1 MQINRLAVTGLRIVL
16 VAAFLLLVLFQVMSL
31 PGQFA
36 HMAAENPERAW
47 LQWPLTIFAILEVA
61 CVQVVIVSTWK
72 LLTMVKRDQIFSRR
86 AFVWVDAIMWAIA
99 AAWIMLAVF
108 SAIVVL
114 NADDP
119 GLPILLILTLVAG
132 AAVGLVVV
140 VLRALLRQA
149 ADLRSDLEAV
159 I

>member
-1 MQINRLAVTGLRIVL
+1 MQITRLAVIALRIVL
-16 VAAFLLLVLFQVMSL
+16 VVAFLLLLLFQVMSI

-36 HMAAENPERAW
+36 HMAQENPERAH
-47 LQWPLTIFAILEVA
+47 LQWPLTILFVLEVA

-72 LLTMVKRDQIFSRR
+72 LLSLVKQDRIFTRG
-86 AFVWVDAIMWAIA
+86 ALVWVDAIVWAIA
-99 AAWIMLAVF
+99 AAWTMFAVF
-108 SAIVVL
+108 SAVVVL

-119 GLPILLILTLVAG
+119 GVPILLILMLVAG
-132 AAVGLVVV
+132 AALGLVVV

-149 ADLRSDLEAV
+149 ADLRADMEAV

>member
-1 MQINRLAVTGLRIVL
+1 MQINRLAVIALRIVL

-99 AAWIMLAVF
+99 AAWAMLAVF

-119 GLPILLILTLVAG
+119 GVPILLILTLVAG

-149 ADLRSDLEAV
+149 ADLRSDMEAV

>member
-1 MQINRLAVTGLRIVL
+1 
-16 VAAFLLLVLFQVMSL
+16 
-31 PGQFA
+31 
-36 HMAAENPERAW
+36 
-47 LQWPLTIFAILEVA
+47 
-61 CVQVVIVSTWK
+61 
-72 LLTMVKRDQIFSRR
+72 
-86 AFVWVDAIMWAIA
+86 
-99 AAWIMLAVF
+99 VF

-119 GLPILLILTLVAG
+119 GVPILLILTLVAG

>member
-1 MQINRLAVTGLRIVL
+1 MQITRLAVLALRIVL
-16 VAAFLLLVLFQVMSL
+16 VVAFLLLLLFQVMSI

-36 HMAAENPERAW
+36 HMAQENPDRAH
-47 LQWPLTIFAILEVA
+47 LQWPLTIFFILEVA

-72 LLTMVKRDQIFSRR
+72 LLTMVKQDRIFSRG
-86 AFVWVDAIMWAIA
+86 ALGWVDAIVWAIA
-99 AAWIMLAVF
+99 AGWTMLAAL
-108 SAIVVL
+108 SAVVVL

-119 GLPILLILTLVAG
+119 GLPLLLFLILVAG
-132 AAVGLVVV
+132 AALGLVVV

-149 ADLRSDLEAV
+149 ADLRADMEAV

>member
-1 MQINRLAVTGLRIVL
+1 MQINRLAVIALRIVL

>member
-1 MQINRLAVTGLRIVL
+1 MQITRLAVIALRIVL
-16 VAAFLLLVLFQVMSL
+16 IAAFLLLLLFQVMSI

-36 HMAAENPERAW
+36 HMAHENPERAH
-47 LQWPLTIFAILEVA
+47 LQWPLTIFFILEVA

-72 LLTMVKRDQIFSRR
+72 LLTLVKQDRIFSRG
-86 AFVWVDAIMWAIA
+86 ALVWVNAIVWAIA
-99 AAWIMLAVF
+99 GGWTMLAALAAV
-108 SAIVVL
+108 VVL

-119 GLPILLILTLVAG
+119 GLPLLLLLVLVAG
-132 AAVGLVVV
+132 AALGLVVV

-149 ADLRSDLEAV
+149 ADLRADMEAV

>member
-1 MQINRLAVTGLRIVL
+1 VG
-16 VAAFLLLVLFQVMSL
+16 AFLLLALFQVMSL

-36 HMAAENPERAW
+36 HMAAENPERAY

-61 CVQVVIVSTWK
+61 CVLVVIVSTWK
-72 LLTMVKRDQIFSRR
+72 LLTMVKRDQIFSTR

-99 AAWIMLAVF
+99 AGWTMLAVF

-114 NADDP
+114 HADDP
-119 GLPILLILTLVAG
+119 GVPLLLILMLAAG

-149 ADLRSDLEAV
+149 ADLRSDMEAV

>member
-1 MQINRLAVTGLRIVL
+1 MHITRLAVLALRIVL
-16 VAAFLLLVLFQVMSL
+16 VVAFLLLVLFQVMSL

-36 HMAAENPERAW
+36 HMAAENPEQAY

-61 CVQVVIVSTWK
+61 CVQVVILSTWK
-72 LLTMVKRDQIFSRR
+72 LLTMVRKDNIFSRG
-86 AFVWVDAIMWAIA
+86 ALVWVDAIVWAIA
-99 AAWIMLAVF
+99 AAWAMLAVF
-108 SAIVVL
+108 STIVVL

-119 GLPILLILTLVAG
+119 GVPLLLFLILVAG

-149 ADLRSDLEAV
+149 SDLRADMEAV

>member
-1 MQINRLAVTGLRIVL
+1 MQINRLAVVALRFVL
-16 VAAFLLLVLFQVMSL
+16 VVAFLLLLLFQVMSI

-36 HMAAENPERAW
+36 HMAQENPDRAN
-47 LQWPLTIFAILEVA
+47 LQWPLTILFILEVA

-72 LLTMVKRDQIFSRR
+72 LLTMVKQDEIFSRG
-86 AFVWVDAIMWAIA
+86 AFAWVDAIVWAIA
-99 AAWIMLAVF
+99 AAWTMFAVF
-108 SAIVVL
+108 SAVVVL

-119 GLPILLILTLVAG
+119 GVPILLILMLVAG
-132 AAVGLVVV
+132 AALGLVVV

-149 ADLRSDLEAV
+149 ADLRADLEAV

>member
-1 MQINRLAVTGLRIVL
+1 MNTTRLAVPALRIVL
-16 VAAFLLLVLFQVMSL
+16 VVAFLLLLLFQVMSL

-36 HMAAENPERAW
+36 HMAQENPNKAH
-47 LQWPLTIFAILEVA
+47 LQWPLTVFAVLEVA

-72 LLTMVKRDQIFSRR
+72 LLTLVRHDRIFTS
-86 AFVWVDAIMWAIA
+86 AAMVWVNAIVWAIA
-99 AAWIMLAVF
+99 AAWLMLAAV
-108 SAIVVL
+108 SIAVVL

-119 GLPILLILTLVAG
+119 GLPLLLFLLLVAG
-132 AAVGLVVV
+132 AALGLVVV

-149 ADLRSDLEAV
+149 TELRADMEAV

>member
-1 MQINRLAVTGLRIVL
+1 MEINRPAVIALRIVL

-31 PGQFA
+31 LGQFA

-99 AAWIMLAVF
+99 AAWAMLAVF

>member
-1 MQINRLAVTGLRIVL
+1 MHITRLAVTALRIVL

-36 HMAAENPERAW
+36 HMAAENPERAG
-47 LQWPLTIFAILEVA
+47 LQWPLTIFAVLEVA
-61 CVQVVIVSTWK
+61 CLQVVIVSTWK
-72 LLTMVKRDQIFSRR
+72 LLTMVRRDQIFSTR
-86 AFVWVDAIMWAIA
+86 AFVWVDAIMWSIA
-99 AAWIMLAVF
+99 AAWTMLAVF

-119 GLPILLILTLVAG
+119 GVPLLLILMLVAG

>member
-1 MQINRLAVTGLRIVL
+1 MKITRLAVTALRIVL
-16 VAAFLLLVLFQVMSL
+16 VVAFLLLVLFQVMSI

-36 HMAAENPERAW
+36 HMAQENPDRAS
-47 LQWPLTIFAILEVA
+47 LQWPLTIFFMLELA

-72 LLTMVKRDQIFSRR
+72 LLTLVKHDRIFSSG
-86 AFVWVDAIMWAIA
+86 ALVWVDAIVWAIA
-99 AAWIMLAVF
+99 SGWTMLAALAAV
-108 SAIVVL
+108 VVL

-119 GLPILLILTLVAG
+119 GLPLLLFLILVAG
-132 AAVGLVVV
+132 AALGLVVV

-149 ADLRSDLEAV
+149 AELRADMEAV

>member
-1 MQINRLAVTGLRIVL
+1 MNATRLAVPALRIVL
-16 VAAFLLLVLFQVMSL
+16 VVAFLLLIVFQAMSL

-36 HMAAENPERAW
+36 HMAQENPDKAF
-47 LQWPLTIFAILEVA
+47 LQWPLTIFAVLEVA

-72 LLTMVKRDQIFSRR
+72 LLILVRHDRIFT
-86 AFVWVDAIMWAIA
+86 AAAMVWVNAIVWAIA
-99 AAWIMLAVF
+99 AAWLMLAVV
-108 SAIVVL
+108 SAAVVL

-119 GLPILLILTLVAG
+119 GLPVLLILMLVAG

-149 ADLRSDLEAV
+149 TQLRSDMEAV

>member
-1 MQINRLAVTGLRIVL
+1 MQFTRLAVIALRIVL
-16 VAAFLLLVLFQVMSL
+16 VVAFLLLLLFQVMSF

-36 HMAAENPERAW
+36 HMAQENPESAS
-47 LQWPLTIFAILEVA
+47 LQWPLTIFSILEVA

-72 LLTMVKRDQIFSRR
+72 LLTMVERDSIFSNDALR
-86 AFVWVDAIMWAIA
+86 WVDAIVWAIA
-99 AAWIMLAVF
+99 AAWTMLAVL
-108 SAIVVL
+108 SAAVVL

-119 GLPILLILTLVAG
+119 GLPLLLLLVLVAG
-132 AAVGLVVV
+132 AALGLVVV

-149 ADLRSDLEAV
+149 TDLRTDMEAV

>member
-1 MQINRLAVTGLRIVL
+1 MKITRLAVTALRIVL
-16 VAAFLLLVLFQVMSL
+16 VAAFLLLVLFQVMSI

-36 HMAAENPERAW
+36 HMAQENPERAY
-47 LQWPLTIFAILEVA
+47 LQWPLTMFFILEVA

-72 LLTMVKRDQIFSRR
+72 LLTLVRQDRIFSRG
-86 AFVWVDAIMWAIA
+86 ALVWVNAIVWAIA
-99 AAWIMLAVF
+99 AGWAMLAALAAV
-108 SAIVVL
+108 VVL

-119 GLPILLILTLVAG
+119 GLQLLLLLVLVAG
-132 AAVGLVVV
+132 AALGLVVV

-149 ADLRSDLEAV
+149 ADLRADMEAV

>member
-1 MQINRLAVTGLRIVL
+1 MQINRLAVIALRIVL

-99 AAWIMLAVF
+99 AAWAMLAVF

>member
-1 MQINRLAVTGLRIVL
+1 MKINRLAVIALRIVL
-16 VAAFLLLVLFQVMSL
+16 VGAFLLLLLFQVMSL

-36 HMAAENPERAW
+36 HMAAENQERAY
-47 LQWPLTIFAILEVA
+47 LQWPLTIFGILEVA

-72 LLTMVKRDQIFSRR
+72 LLTMVKQDQIFSRR

-99 AAWIMLAVF
+99 AAWTMLAVF

-119 GLPILLILTLVAG
+119 GVPLLLILMLAAG

-149 ADLRSDLEAV
+149 ADLRSDMEAV

>member
-1 MQINRLAVTGLRIVL
+1 MKITRLAVTALRVVL
-16 VAAFLLLVLFQVMSL
+16 VAAFLLLVLFQVMSI

-36 HMAAENPERAW
+36 HMAQENPERAY
-47 LQWPLTIFAILEVA
+47 LQWPLTMFFMLEVA

-72 LLTMVKRDQIFSRR
+72 LLTLVRQDRIFSRG
-86 AFVWVDAIMWAIA
+86 ALVWVNAIVWAIA
-99 AAWIMLAVF
+99 AGWAMLAALAAV
-108 SAIVVL
+108 VVL

-119 GLPILLILTLVAG
+119 GLPLLLLLVLVAG

-149 ADLRSDLEAV
+149 ADLRADMEAV

>member
-1 MQINRLAVTGLRIVL
+1 MQFTRLAVIALRIVL
-16 VAAFLLLVLFQVMSL
+16 VVAFLLLVLFQVMSF

-36 HMAAENPERAW
+36 HMAQENPDRAY
-47 LQWPLTIFAILEVA
+47 LQWPLTIFSILEVA

-72 LLTMVKRDQIFSRR
+72 LLTMVERDSIFSNDALR
-86 AFVWVDAIMWAIA
+86 WVDAIVWAIGA
-99 AAWIMLAVF
+99 GWTMLAVL
-108 SAIVVL
+108 SAFVVL

-119 GLPILLILTLVAG
+119 GLPLLLFLVLVAG
-132 AAVGLVVV
+132 AALGLVVV

-149 ADLRSDLEAV
+149 SDLRTDMEAV

>member
-1 MQINRLAVTGLRIVL
+1 MKITRLAVTALRVVL
-16 VAAFLLLVLFQVMSL
+16 VAAFLLLVLFQVMSI

-36 HMAAENPERAW
+36 HMAQENPERAY
-47 LQWPLTIFAILEVA
+47 LQWPLTMFFILEVA

-72 LLTMVKRDQIFSRR
+72 LLTLVRQDRIFSRG
-86 AFVWVDAIMWAIA
+86 ALVWVNAIVWAIA
-99 AAWIMLAVF
+99 AGWAMLAAV
-108 SAIVVL
+108 VVL

-119 GLPILLILTLVAG
+119 GLPLLLLLVLVAG

-149 ADLRSDLEAV
+149 ADLRADMEAV

>member
-1 MQINRLAVTGLRIVL
+1 MQINRLAVIALRIVL
-16 VAAFLLLVLFQVMSL
+16 VVAFLLLLLFQVMSI

-36 HMAAENPERAW
+36 HMAQEDPDRAN
-47 LQWPLTIFAILEVA
+47 LQWPLTILFVLEVA

-72 LLTMVKRDQIFSRR
+72 LLSMVKQDKIFTR
-86 AFVWVDAIMWAIA
+86 AALVWVDAIVWSIA
-99 AAWIMLAVF
+99 AAWTMFAVF
-108 SAIVVL
+108 SAVVVL

-119 GLPILLILTLVAG
+119 GVPILLILMLVAG
-132 AAVGLVVV
+132 AALGLVVV

-149 ADLRSDLEAV
+149 ADLRADMEAV

>member
-1 MQINRLAVTGLRIVL
+1 MNATRLAVPALRIVL
-16 VAAFLLLVLFQVMSL
+16 VVAFLLLIVFQTMSL

-36 HMAAENPERAW
+36 HMAQENPDKAF
-47 LQWPLTIFAILEVA
+47 LQWPLTIFAVLEVA

-72 LLTMVKRDQIFSRR
+72 LLTLVRHDRIFT
-86 AFVWVDAIMWAIA
+86 AAAMVWVNAIVWAIA
-99 AAWIMLAVF
+99 AAWLMLAAV
-108 SAIVVL
+108 SAAVVL

-119 GLPILLILTLVAG
+119 GLPMLLMLMLVAG
-132 AAVGLVVV
+132 AALGLVVV

-149 ADLRSDLEAV
+149 TELRSDMEAV

>member
-1 MQINRLAVTGLRIVL
+1 MKINHLAVIALRIVL

-36 HMAAENPERAW
+36 HMAAENPERAY
-47 LQWPLTIFAILEVA
+47 LQWPLTVFAILEVA

-72 LLTMVKRDQIFSRR
+72 LLTMVKQDQIFSRR
-86 AFVWVDAIMWAIA
+86 AFVWVDAILWAIG
-99 AAWIMLAVF
+99 AAWTMLAVF

-119 GLPILLILTLVAG
+119 GVPLLLILTLVAG

-149 ADLRSDLEAV
+149 ADLRSDMEAV

>member
-1 MQINRLAVTGLRIVL
+1 MQINRLAVIALRIVL

-86 AFVWVDAIMWAIA
+86 AFVWVDAIMWAIT

-119 GLPILLILTLVAG
+119 GVPILLILTLVAG